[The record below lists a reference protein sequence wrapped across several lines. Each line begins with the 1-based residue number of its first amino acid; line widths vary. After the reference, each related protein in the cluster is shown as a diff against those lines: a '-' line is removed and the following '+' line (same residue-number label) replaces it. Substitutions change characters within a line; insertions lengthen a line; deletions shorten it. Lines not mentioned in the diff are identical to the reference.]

1 MGDSELA
8 ADVTGPHSLLGEL
21 HNPLSDNIGKG
32 AAVDKET
39 PELVD
44 AAMTWK
50 KMTIN
55 HWLHLSIELILT
67 L

>member
-8 ADVTGPHSLLGEL
+8 ADVAGPHSLLGEL
-21 HNPLSDNIGKG
+21 HNPLSDHIGQG
-32 AAVDKET
+32 PAIDKET

-50 KMTIN
+50 KWTIN
-55 HWLHLSIELILT
+55 H
-67 L
+67 